1 MAYGAAACFRFRGQ
15 NDEIKCSLIMGKS
28 RLSPLKEKSLTIPRL
43 EIQAAIIATC
53 MKTHPIEDSEIQ
65 PNNIYLWSDSK
76 VALNYIKNLDTNFG
90 SYIAHRINKIR
101 SNTDIKQWDYIPKSF
116 TVADDA
122 TRYIEF
128 SKLQSDDRWFV
139 GSDFLYSER
148 RPINSSSTKH
158 KINAENKTS
167 LNTDHISESKNIVK
181 QSNILFN
188 SIVVSDIN
196 NSLIN
201 YTYYSS
207 LDKLVHHLVWISKL
221 KRNWVMCQ
229 RGEKGRENFCYL
241 TKNYVECSLQ
251 QLFQKSQIE
260 SYPNE
265 YSDLLQAKRVSTP
278 SKIINLTPIFNQN
291 LIKVGGCLQS

>member
-1 MAYGAAACFRFRGQ
+1 
-15 NDEIKCSLIMGKS
+15 MGKS

-251 QLFQKSQIE
+251 QLFQKSQIK

>member
-122 TRYIEF
+122 TRYIDV

-229 RGEKGRENFCYL
+229 RGEKGQENFCYL

>member
-1 MAYGAAACFRFRGQ
+1 
-15 NDEIKCSLIMGKS
+15 MGKS

-76 VALNYIKNLDTNFG
+76 VALNYIENVDTNFG
-90 SYIAHRINKIR
+90 SYFAHRINEIR

-116 TVADDA
+116 NVADDA
-122 TRYIEF
+122 TKCIDV

-158 KINAENKTS
+158 KTNAENKTI
-167 LNTDHISESKNIVK
+167 LNTGHISESKNIVK

-188 SIVVSDIN
+188 SIVVSHIN

-207 LDKLVHHLVWISKL
+207 LDKLVRHLVWISKL
-221 KRNWVMCQ
+221 KRNWVMC
-229 RGEKGRENFCYL
+229 RRDEKGRESFCYL
-241 TKNYVECSLQ
+241 TKNYVECSLH
-251 QLFQKSQIE
+251 QLFQKSQVE

-291 LIKVGGCLQS
+291 LIKVGRCLQS

>member
-76 VALNYIKNLDTNFG
+76 VALNYIKNVDTNFG
-90 SYIAHRINKIR
+90 SYIAHRINEIR

-122 TRYIEF
+122 TKYIHV

-265 YSDLLQAKRVSTP
+265 YSD
-278 SKIINLTPIFNQN
+278 
-291 LIKVGGCLQS
+291 